1 MRITLIAL
9 LPLAAQI
16 LPAAVAAQAAAT
28 TKVESQVVATG
39 EPGMRFT
46 VSPRGAHLA
55 VVTQKGSRY
64 VVLFD
69 GTPGPVFDQIVSEVY
84 LSPDG
89 SRYAYV
95 GRSGAEEVVI
105 VDGKEQ
111 TRVPISNQTGVAGVR
126 GMGSLVIEFSPDSK
140 HIAYGM
146 QTVGPGPGGA
156 KFKEIHLVYD
166 GTVGPPDGGETTNVA
181 YSAEGGRHAYL
192 ITARAGTALN
202 SGPQNKSLLVVDG
215 KLAAYAAGA
224 PQFTA
229 DGSHLFTQRL
239 APLGPGKGAVTEV
252 LVDGRPTMRVQSIRI
267 FMAPIGN
274 GFVGVVRQQTPTGTV
289 TEFLV
294 TGATKVAGSDC
305 VGTGYSDVIFSP
317 DGKHVAAKC
326 QTASGSYTMVVDG
339 KKGPEYQVI
348 TEFGWAP
355 DGSRTMYKGRQ
366 DMKYFVVTG
375 DTESDGYQL
384 VDSLKFG
391 GGGKRAGFV
400 ATKASGSAPWAAVID
415 GKPVPRGDQQAISSF
430 GFSPDGSRSA
440 YVAGYGTAITLV
452 VDGVDQ
458 TALLLQG
465 FARDWHGAK
474 FVFSPDGKHLVA
486 FGQPKATPGQ
496 PNSGLFIDGKFLKLG
511 ASYVSNP
518 TFTPDGRHLVFLA
531 ADGNAVRQTLYLDG
545 KAVAQVD
552 ANTSLVDS
560 PGAWDLGA
568 DGILTFLAQDGASL
582 KRFKVTLGSDT
593 SIETLLALTK
603 KL

>member
-1 MRITLIAL
+1 MRIARIAL

-16 LPAAVAAQAAAT
+16 LPAVVAAQAPAT

-84 LSPDG
+84 ISPDG

-95 GRSGAEEVVI
+95 GRSGSEEVVI

-111 TRVPISNQTGVAGVR
+111 TRVPISNATGVAAVR
-126 GMGSLVIEFSPDSK
+126 GMGSPAIAFSPDSK
-140 HIAYGM
+140 HISYGM

-166 GTVGPPDGGETTNVA
+166 GAVGPPDGGETMGVA

-202 SGPQNKSLLVVDG
+202 SGPQDKSLLVVDG

-224 PQFTA
+224 LQFTT
-229 DGSHLFTQRL
+229 DGSHLFSQRL

-252 LVDGRPTMRVQSIRI
+252 LVDGRPMMRVQSIRI
-267 FMAPIGN
+267 TMAPIGN

-294 TGATKVAGSDC
+294 TGATRIAGSDC

-326 QTASGSYTMVVDG
+326 QTASGGYTMVVDG
-339 KKGPEYQVI
+339 KKGPEYQLI
-348 TEFGWAP
+348 TDFAWAP
-355 DGSRTMYKGRQ
+355 DGSRVMYKGRQ
-366 DMKYFVVTG
+366 GMKYFVVTG

-400 ATKASGSAPWAAVID
+400 ATTASGSAPWAAVID
-415 GKPVPRGDQQAISSF
+415 GKPVPRGDQQVISLF

-458 TALLLQG
+458 AAFLLQG

-474 FVFSPDGKHLVA
+474 FVFSPDGKHLVS

-511 ASYVSNP
+511 ASYVSNA
-518 TFTPDGRHLVFLA
+518 TFTSDSRHLLFLA
-531 ADGNAVRQTLYLDG
+531 ADGNAARQTLYLDG

-568 DGILTFLAQDGASL
+568 DGVLTFLAQDGASL
-582 KRFKVTLGSDT
+582 KRFKVTLGTDT
-593 SIETLLALTK
+593 SVETLLALTK